1 MAIFNSKLF
10 VYQRPILPG
19 YLDGVLTLVLPSHCL
34 MSSIGGAV
42 EGREAHRLISLQR
55 DWWENLANNDNNLI
69 LVIWRYGFVKNGHQW
84 TQEFREF

>member
-1 MAIFNSKLF
+1 MGRSTISMAIFNSKLF

-19 YLDGVLTLVLPSHCL
+19 YLDGVLTLVLHPIPCL

-55 DWWENLANNDNNLI
+55 DWWEKS
-69 LVIWRYGFVKNGHQW
+69 G
-84 TQEFREF
+84 